1 MPPALL
7 LLNGLTVEDICF
19 GRNLLAMGGHACT
32 IRRKSAEFFWRN
44 IVSNKNFKKEYCK
57 KNLQYLAVLLSLWFV
72 VSYGFS
78 IILVDVLDKI
88 KIGGFKLGFWF
99 SQQGSIFVFVILIFV
114 YVRLMNKL
122 DKKYDVEENEE
133 QKK

>member
-1 MPPALL
+1 M
-7 LLNGLTVEDICF
+7 
-19 GRNLLAMGGHACT
+19 
-32 IRRKSAEFFWRN
+32 S
-44 IVSNKNFKKEYCK
+44 SKNFKTKYWK
-57 KNLQYLAVLLSLWFV
+57 KNLQYLAVLLSIWFA

-99 SQQGSIFVFVILIFV
+99 SQQGSIFVFVIIIFV

-122 DKKYDVEENEE
+122 DRKFKVEEEE
-133 QKK
+133 DEE

>member
-1 MPPALL
+1 MPS
-7 LLNGLTVEDICF
+7 
-19 GRNLLAMGGHACT
+19 
-32 IRRKSAEFFWRN
+32 KSLKTKYW
-44 IVSNKNFKKEYCK
+44 K
-57 KNLQYLAVLLSLWFV
+57 KNLQYLAILLSIWFA

-99 SQQGSIFVFVILIFV
+99 SQQGSIFVFVIIIFV

-122 DKKYDVEENEE
+122 DRKFNVEEDEE
-133 QKK
+133 